1 MRFIKFILVLFLCF
15 SFSSCNV
22 DFLNLDSPS
31 KNHLISSNELFNE
44 ITVGLSLPKFKSL
57 NEDELLDV
65 YAIDPK
71 ILVDYV
77 ANIPSENISG
87 TEISV
92 FKLKDK
98 NNSQEVVL
106 GIERRVKELEKDFR
120 DNKPNEYYL
129 ISNPYIKVIDNYV
142 VFALH
147 KDVSIINKNLNFALS

>member
-1 MRFIKFILVLFLCF
+1 M
-15 SFSSCNV
+15 
-22 DFLNLDSPS
+22 
-31 KNHLISSNELFNE
+31 
-44 ITVGLSLPKFKSL
+44 
-57 NEDELLDV
+57 
-65 YAIDPK
+65 
-71 ILVDYV
+71 
-77 ANIPSENISG
+77 
-87 TEISV
+87 
-92 FKLKDK
+92 KDK